1 ELAWVIGRICKAVP
15 EDKAGYV
22 IFGNTCANDL
32 TARDVQRTDN
42 QWARAKGWD
51 GACPIG
57 PWIETELDVED
68 VRIQGR
74 LDGDTVQDGDTT
86 LMVWSVPDLVAYAS
100 QAFTLLPGDILL
112 TGTPAGVGLLREGQR
127 FDVEIEG
134 IGTLSN
140 TFRR

>member
-1 ELAWVIGRICKAVP
+1 LAVVIGRICKDVP
-15 EDKAGYV
+15 ADKAGDV
-22 IFGNTCANDL
+22 IFGYTCANDL

-51 GACPIG
+51 GSCPIG
-57 PWIETELDVED
+57 PWIETDLDVED

-74 LDGDTVQDGDTT
+74 LDGETVQDGDTT

-134 IGTLSN
+134 IGTLTN